1 MPITST
7 ILDTGTGL
15 FGYGTLAAPF
25 TTVGTIYDSWQ
36 PSTGAGGTLIC
47 QLSTPC
53 QAVMKLSSTSPASVA
68 SVQAGPYIYNGHRE
82 PDAGELIVYQA
93 ADFWTERV
101 IDASNMGSNWLLKI
115 FFDVNNNDDTLYLEY
130 LYFRPLPK
138 YFWNHASGQTME
150 LPI

>member
-1 MPITST
+1 M
-7 ILDTGTGL
+7 
-15 FGYGTLAAPF
+15 
-25 TTVGTIYDSWQ
+25 
-36 PSTGAGGTLIC
+36 
-47 QLSTPC
+47 
-53 QAVMKLSSTSPASVA
+53 A